1 MLLLVRWIQFKIK
14 LKILKIDFIKILKL
28 NRINLNENR
37 IKLNEK
43 F

>member
-1 MLLLVRWIQFKIK
+1 MLLVRWIRFKIK